1 MNFRITRNAFH
12 PYLFDLTTDNISQ
25 LVGVTFE
32 EIQKRL
38 GIESENYSRIDDGR
52 YLMIF

>member
-1 MNFRITRNAFH
+1 MDFRITRNAFH
-12 PYLFDLTTDNISQ
+12 PYLFDLTTDISQ

-38 GIESENYSRIDDGR
+38 GIEPENYSRIDDGR
-52 YLMIF
+52 YIMIF